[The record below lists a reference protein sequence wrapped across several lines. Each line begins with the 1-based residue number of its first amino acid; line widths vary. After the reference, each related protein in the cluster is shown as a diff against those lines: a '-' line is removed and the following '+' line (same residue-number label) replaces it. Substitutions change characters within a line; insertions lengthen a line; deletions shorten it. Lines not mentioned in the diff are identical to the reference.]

1 MNVNNLTNVYN
12 QNPSLQ
18 GQYTLQQYLDLYGST
33 SATPTT
39 TATPAATPT
48 PVQSG
53 QSQGIINS
61 GINQFQNGSG
71 GLQQQGIRSYT
82 SLQDKAAIAER
93 KKNNPNYLDTIGK
106 YGSKVVAKFGTLP
119 GVSQSKGLIANI
131 MDNTMVGR
139 FAAMRDATNP
149 DASNYNPNLV
159 TQKDYALR
167 GVDQGGLG
175 YTQDDI
181 GRFSGQ
187 AVDPSKK
194 GYNPLAGIALQSI
207 AGTNDLG
214 KMLDNERTKLMGYF
228 VKTKNLKTKAKID
241 AIDKIIAQQ
250 KQDAADATEAKAAKD
265 LAARRAGNIK
275 RGGYATWG
283 GYGTVEAYDA
293 KNKHNYDRI
302 SEVHGGNQGKS
313 DADHAQAGGSGM
325 HGGRHHAKGGRVG
338 AKDGGSMIEIVK
350 DRLMKKNP
358 AMWGVGYEGLAS
370 LQDLIMSMPFNR
382 GGIVNIRK
390 R

>member
-93 KKNNPNYLDTIGK
+93 KKNDPNFLDTIGK

-187 AVDPSKK
+187 AVDPSKE
-194 GYNPLAGIALQSI
+194 GYNPLAGLALES
-207 AGTNDLG
+207 GWGENDLG
-214 KMLDNERTKLMGYF
+214 KMLDNERTRLMGYF
-228 VKTKNLKTKAKID
+228 VKTKNLKTKARID
-241 AIDKIIAQQ
+241 EIDKIIEQANIDA
-250 KQDAADATEAKAAKD
+250 KIAQDAKDAKIAKSEA
-265 LAARRAGNIK
+265 AARGNYTPGGSHLSRGISGGGLGLSQSQAQSVSQANKDAGYSSFSGLAKGGLIK
-275 RGGYATWG
+275 RSYK
-283 GYGTVEAYDA
+283 AY
-293 KNKHNYDRI
+293 
-302 SEVHGGNQGKS
+302 
-313 DADHAQAGGSGM
+313 
-325 HGGRHHAKGGRVG
+325 GGRVG
-338 AKDGGSMIEIVK
+338 AKNGGSMIEIVK

-358 AMWGVGYEGLAS
+358 AMWGLGYEGLAS

>member
-93 KKNNPNYLDTIGK
+93 KKNDPNFLDTIGK
-106 YGSKVVAKFGTLP
+106 YGSKVVSKFGTLP

-187 AVDPSKK
+187 AVDPSKE
-194 GYNPLAGIALQSI
+194 GYNPLAGLALES
-207 AGTNDLG
+207 GWGENDLG
-214 KMLDNERTKLMGYF
+214 KMLDNERTRLMGYF
-228 VKTKNLKTKAKID
+228 VKTKNLKTKARID
-241 AIDKIIAQQ
+241 EIDKIIEQANIDA
-250 KQDAADATEAKAAKD
+250 KIAQDAKDAKIAKSEA
-265 LAARRAGNIK
+265 AARGN
-275 RGGYATWG
+275 YTP
-283 GYGTVEAYDA
+283 
-293 KNKHNYDRI
+293 
-302 SEVHGGNQGKS
+302 
-313 DADHAQAGGSGM
+313 GGSHLSRGIS
-325 HGGRHHAKGGRVG
+325 GGGLGLSQSQAQSVSQANKDAGYSSFSGLAKGGRVG
-338 AKDGGSMIEIVK
+338 YNDGGSTNGSGEAALSAKVK
-350 DRLMKKNP
+350 ELMDD
-358 AMWGVGYEGLAS
+358 GYEFGEAVKEAMKQGYMNGGRIKSYFKGGLVS
-370 LQDLIMSMPFNR
+370 LR
-382 GGIVNIRK
+382 GK
-390 R
+390 

>member
-93 KKNNPNYLDTIGK
+93 KKNDPNFLDTIGK
-106 YGSKVVAKFGTLP
+106 YGSKVVSKFGTLP

-187 AVDPSKK
+187 AVDPSKE
-194 GYNPLAGIALQSI
+194 GYNPLAGLALES
-207 AGTNDLG
+207 GWGENDLG
-214 KMLDNERTKLMGYF
+214 KMLDNERTRLMGYF
-228 VKTKNLKTKAKID
+228 VKTKNLKTKARID
-241 AIDKIIAQQ
+241 EIDKIIEQANIDA
-250 KQDAADATEAKAAKD
+250 KIAQDAKDAKIAKSEA
-265 LAARRAGNIK
+265 AARGNYTPGGSHLSRGISGGGLGLSQSQAQSVSQANKDAGYSSFSGLAKGGLIK
-275 RGGYATWG
+275 RSYK
-283 GYGTVEAYDA
+283 AY
-293 KNKHNYDRI
+293 
-302 SEVHGGNQGKS
+302 
-313 DADHAQAGGSGM
+313 
-325 HGGRHHAKGGRVG
+325 GGRVG
-338 AKDGGSMIEIVK
+338 AKNGGSMIEIVK

-358 AMWGVGYEGLAS
+358 AMWGLGYEGLAS